1 MIDTPKTLISLISLE
16 LVLDILVSRVRE
28 KYLKIGRWQNRK

>member
-28 KYLKIGRWQNRK
+28 NYLKIGRWQNRK